1 MSLSN
6 FGFQSDKTGIS
17 FDSHLAN
24 HNDEMKRLLLK
35 IREDVFSLGD
45 KVIEEVRPH
54 RIVYAKS
61 LTFRYFLD
69 IYPRT
74 MDLIVSVRRNRKD
87 PAKEYIVH
95 NYDEWKNIKIEIST
109 AYEEV

>member
-1 MSLSN
+1 MGN
-6 FGFQSDKTGIS
+6 FSFHSDKIGIS
-17 FDSHLAN
+17 FESHLAN

-69 IYPRT
+69 IYPKST
-74 MDLIVSVRRNRKD
+74 ELIVAIRRNRRESI
-87 PAKEYIVH
+87 KEYVIH
-95 NYDEWKNIKIEIST
+95 NYEELQEIKTEIST
-109 AYEEV
+109 AYIEI

>member
-1 MSLSN
+1 MGN
-6 FGFQSDKTGIS
+6 FGFLSDKTGIS

-24 HNDEMKRLLLK
+24 HNDEMKTLLLK
-35 IREDVFSLGD
+35 IRDDVFSLGD

-74 MDLIVSVRRNRKD
+74 TDLVVSVRRNRKD
-87 PAKEYIVH
+87 PAKEHIVR
-95 NYDEWKNIKIEIST
+95 NYDEWRNIKIEIST
-109 AYEEV
+109 AYKEV

>member
-1 MSLSN
+1 MGN
-6 FGFQSDKTGIS
+6 FSFHSDKIGIS

-24 HNDEMKRLLLK
+24 HNDEMKTLLLK
-35 IREDVFSLGD
+35 IRDDVFSLGD

-69 IYPRT
+69 IYPRP
-74 MDLIVSVRRNRKD
+74 MDLVVSVKRNRRE
-87 PAKEYIVH
+87 PAREYIIR
-95 NYDEWKNIKIEIST
+95 NYDEWKNISGEIST
-109 AYEEV
+109 AYKEV